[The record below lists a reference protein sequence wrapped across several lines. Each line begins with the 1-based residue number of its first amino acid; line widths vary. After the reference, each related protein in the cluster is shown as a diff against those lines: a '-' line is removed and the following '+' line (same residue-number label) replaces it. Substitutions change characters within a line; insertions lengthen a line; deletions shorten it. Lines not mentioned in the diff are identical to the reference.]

1 MWMSIN
7 LERKCQYSMIHGEPL
22 VLKSTES
29 RQFGLQPHSGTESCP
44 VLHCSLIVS
53 CHFLSLGFNFLVKA
67 GAWIRSS
74 LSLLQFFS
82 VPSYTQIFST
92 CIIKTQKIVVAKSL
106 SLKQAL
112 SSLRWKH
119 RSGLWLLSRK
129 LAFLDHPISKSSP
142 TTLNLIPIHQG
153 VPDSK

>member
-1 MWMSIN
+1 M
-7 LERKCQYSMIHGEPL
+7 
-22 VLKSTES
+22 
-29 RQFGLQPHSGTESCP
+29 
-44 VLHCSLIVS
+44 
-53 CHFLSLGFNFLVKA
+53 
-67 GAWIRSS
+67 
-74 LSLLQFFS
+74 
-82 VPSYTQIFST
+82 
-92 CIIKTQKIVVAKSL
+92 AKSL

-153 VPDSK
+153 VPDSKWGTSDLRQFKTSAQNYPVKIRWFTNASSFCCFPEGVAQMATLCAYSQAPVLNIDYTLESPRELFKTAEVMIVLVWDGAWALIFLKAPQAT